1 MTIQYILSII
11 VAIVTHLIP
20 DSVAEFNVQI
30 IDVGSNDSTEIQLTR
45 QAEGGWKVKGKEL
58 KESLIYQVDGTKV
71 TTKSDDKTTTE
82 DLAKYLTMG
91 TMPFKM
97 KHHAEGLDFFVEDP
111 GNKQD
116 SRVLKVRWKE
126 AKQ

>member
-30 IDVGSNDSTEIQLTR
+30 IEVGSKDLTEIQLTR

-58 KESLIYQVDGTKV
+58 KDSLIYQVDGTKV
-71 TTKSDDKTTTE
+71 TTKSDDKTITE
-82 DLAKYLTMG
+82 DLAKYLTIG
-91 TMPFKM
+91 TMLFKI

-111 GNKQD
+111 TNKQD
-116 SRVLKVRWKE
+116 SRELKVRWKE